1 MTEAERSERE
11 EGCPGFDR
19 LTAAAARLLERAIEQ
34 ADPGDMKDIKQIT
47 GALKD
52 LRELMEGSEGGGAGL
67 VIRIEGDPADE

>member
-1 MTEAERSERE
+1 MTEAERRERE
-11 EGCPGFDR
+11 VCPGFEC

-52 LRELMEGSEGGGAGL
+52 LKELMEGGEGGGAGL